1 MNETA
6 VVIPN
11 FNDHWDKDLRITLA
25 VDQHM
30 QDVFHVFLK
39 GRIDT
44 YNADFFQSQLDKIL
58 EYGIVKLVFRCS
70 SLEYVS
76 SSGLGAFVVAHQK
89 FVQKGGVFV
98 FTDLQPKV
106 LEVFQ
111 LLGFTRLFCIA
122 NDSTDANYFLRGD
135 NNAKREIFPM
145 SFKCPICD
153 KKLSAKKSGRFR
165 CSNCK
170 SVLDVSDSGSVSF

>member
-1 MNETA
+1 MEDNI

-11 FNDHWDKDLRITLA
+11 FNDRWDKDLRLTLSRDA
-25 VDQHM
+25 EMRNVL
-30 QDVFHVFLK
+30 HVFLT

-44 YNADFFQSQLDKIL
+44 YNSEFFQGRLDKIL
-58 EYGIVKLVFRCS
+58 EYGFVKLVFRCS

-76 SSGLGAFVVAHQK
+76 SSGLGAFVAAHQK
-89 FVQKGGVFV
+89 FVQKGGLFV

-111 LLGFTRLFCIA
+111 LLGFNRLFCIA
-122 NDSTDANYFLRGD
+122 NDTVDAGYFLRSEGD
-135 NNAKREIFPM
+135 AKKTVFPL
-145 SFKCPICD
+145 SFQCPICERR
-153 KKLSAKKSGRFR
+153 LQAKKSGRFR

-170 SVLDVSDSGSVSF
+170 SVISVADDGRVSL

>member
-1 MNETA
+1 MEDNI

-11 FNDHWDKDLRITLA
+11 FNDRWDKDLRLTLSRDTEMRN
-25 VDQHM
+25 VL
-30 QDVFHVFLK
+30 HVFLK

-44 YNADFFQSQLDKIL
+44 YNAEYFQGRLDKIL
-58 EYGIVKLVFRCS
+58 EYGFVKLVFRCS

-76 SSGLGAFVVAHQK
+76 SSGLGAFVTAHQK
-89 FVQKGGVFV
+89 FQQKGGLFV

-111 LLGFTRLFCIA
+111 LLGFNRLFCIA
-122 NDSTDANYFLRGD
+122 NDAMDANFFLRGGGD
-135 NNAKREIFPM
+135 PKKAVFPL
-145 SFKCPICD
+145 SFKCPICE
-153 KKLSAKKSGRFR
+153 KTLVAKKSGRFR

-170 SVLDVSDSGSVSF
+170 SVISVGDDGQVSF